1 MVSQLLHS
9 WGQEGFLQHIDRV
22 IEFYRGQRDAMIS
35 SADKWL
41 KDVAEWH
48 SPSAGMFLWIKLKGI
63 ADTQQLIMQKA
74 LEKEVLLVP
83 GGVFMINSSDPCPY
97 VRAAFSL
104 STPEQ
109 IDEAFR
115 RLSSLIKEAL

>member
-1 MVSQLLHS
+1 ML
-9 WGQEGFLQHIDRV
+9 
-22 IEFYRGQRDAMIS
+22 S

-48 SPSAGMFLWIKLKGI
+48 PPMAGMFLWIKLKGI
-63 ADTQQLIMQKA
+63 KDTQQLIMEKA

-83 GGVFMINSSDPCPY
+83 GGVFNINSSDPCPY

-104 STPEQ
+104 STPQQ

-115 RLSSLIKEAL
+115 RLADLIKEAM